1 MYRISLFLI
10 ASVVSIA
17 ISQIGYMFLALG
29 VGAWTAGI
37 FHLMTH
43 AFFKALLFLGSGAI
57 IHCLHHEHNIFK
69 MGGLC
74 RKMPVTFWS
83 FMIGSAA
90 LAALPMTSGFFS
102 KDQILLEAYQLPGMG
117 PWLWLGGLLGA
128 LLTAI
133 YSFRLVFV
141 VFFGKANTEPDRDT
155 GWRMAVPLTVLC
167 ALSLIG
173 GYFIIPVEAVFP
185 AASGEHPAHWVEY
198 VSISVP
204 LIGLLLAY
212 LIFHS
217 RQLRVDG
224 LVGSRVG
231 QLLRRF
237 WFSGWGIDWLYD
249 RLFVRPYYQL
259 SGMLKSEPVDVIY
272 GLIVAINQ
280 TLNQWLSEAQTG
292 RMRWYIASMVFGL
305 VALISLA
312 LQISPEV
319 L

>member
-1 MYRISLFLI
+1 
-10 ASVVSIA
+10 
-17 ISQIGYMFLALG
+17 
-29 VGAWTAGI
+29 
-37 FHLMTH
+37 
-43 AFFKALLFLGSGAI
+43 
-57 IHCLHHEHNIFK
+57 
-69 MGGLC
+69 
-74 RKMPVTFWS
+74 
-83 FMIGSAA
+83 
-90 LAALPMTSGFFS
+90 
-102 KDQILLEAYQLPGMG
+102 
-117 PWLWLGGLLGA
+117 
-128 LLTAI
+128 
-133 YSFRLVFV
+133 
-141 VFFGKANTEPDRDT
+141 
-155 GWRMAVPLTVLC
+155 
-167 ALSLIG
+167 
-173 GYFIIPVEAVFP
+173 
-185 AASGEHPAHWVEY
+185 VEY

-249 RLFVRPYYQL
+249 RLFVRPYYEL

-305 VALISLA
+305 VVLISLA